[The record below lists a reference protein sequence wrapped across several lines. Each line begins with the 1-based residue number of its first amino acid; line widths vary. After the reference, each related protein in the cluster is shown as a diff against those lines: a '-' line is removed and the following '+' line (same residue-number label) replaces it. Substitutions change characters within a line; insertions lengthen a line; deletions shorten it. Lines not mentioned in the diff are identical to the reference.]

1 MQLNRLSG
9 RVGEGFCKNSVT
21 VAQHGRLHALQAGG
35 PATLGSGTN
44 LVRFHDNTV
53 FHLTANGVRFVLRST
68 LNRPTT
74 IRKSEVLPS
83 TFARFVEQIQLSWR
97 KIATAA
103 AAVLALAMGYHVIFG
118 QNGLTVYQQK
128 RQDSQTLDKQL
139 HSLQREND
147 LLKGHVDRLQ
157 NDPNAIEHQAREELH
172 YTRPG
177 EVIYTLPTT
186 PPSQSSP
193 GQAGLT
199 VQ

>member
-1 MQLNRLSG
+1 M
-9 RVGEGFCKNSVT
+9 
-21 VAQHGRLHALQAGG
+21 
-35 PATLGSGTN
+35 
-44 LVRFHDNTV
+44 
-53 FHLTANGVRFVLRST
+53 RS
-68 LNRPTT
+68 
-74 IRKSEVLPS
+74 S
-83 TFARFVEQIQLSWR
+83 TFARILERTQLSWR
-97 KIATAA
+97 KVATAA

-177 EVIYTLPTT
+177 EVIYTLPMAS
-186 PPSQSSP
+186 PSQSSP
-193 GQAGLT
+193 SQARPI